1 MTDSGPR
8 PVAAFGKRRP
18 AAGGGPGGAATGPS
32 GARGKIASVREERI
46 VPTRLAP
53 ILLAGLALLAMELTV
68 GALAGVLAPVP
79 PGAVSHHRDFDAR
92 DVATLFVNRAII
104 LPLLLTLVYQ
114 ACHLAAIYSMAAHFV
129 LRWLKF
135 TSLAAYAVG
144 GLCAA
149 FVVVSFWS
157 VEGDKPE
164 LATCAIEILGG
175 GLAGLFYRLFAGAMP
190 AADGAGQ
197 ARFEGFGPSPQS
209 AGD

>member
-1 MTDSGPR
+1 MAHSGATPIS
-8 PVAAFGKRRP
+8 AFGKRRP
-18 AAGGGPGGAATGPS
+18 AAGGGPGGPGP
-32 GARGKIASVREERI
+32 GPDGVRGKIASVREERI

-53 ILLAGLALLAMELTV
+53 ILLAGVALLVMELTV

-79 PGAVSHHRDFDAR
+79 PGAVVNHRNFGAP
-92 DVATLFVNRAII
+92 DVATLFVGRAII
-104 LPLLLTLVYQ
+104 LPLLLTVVYQ

-175 GLAGLFYRLFAGAMP
+175 GLAGLFYRLFAGALP
-190 AADGAGQ
+190 LADSAGQ
-197 ARFEGFGPSPQS
+197 ARLDKFGRSPQS
-209 AGD
+209 VGD

>member
-1 MTDSGPR
+1 MTDPGAR
-8 PVAAFGKRRP
+8 PVAAFGKRRA
-18 AAGGGPGGAATGPS
+18 AAGGGPGGVAPRPS
-32 GARGKIASVREERI
+32 GARGKVASVREARI
-46 VPTRLAP
+46 VPTKLAP

-68 GALAGVLAPVP
+68 GALAGVLAPIP
-79 PGAVSHHRDFDAR
+79 PGAVAHHRDFGLP
-92 DVATLFVNRAII
+92 DVGTLFVSGAII
-104 LPLLLTLVYQ
+104 LPLLLALVYQ

-135 TSLAAYAVG
+135 TSLAAYAAG

-149 FVVVSFWS
+149 FVAVSFWS

-175 GLAGLFYRLFAGAMP
+175 GLAGLFYRLFAGSIP
-190 AADGAGQ
+190 AADSSGQ
-197 ARFEGFGPSPQS
+197 ARFEAFGPSPQS

>member
-1 MTDSGPR
+1 MTDPGAR
-8 PVAAFGKRRP
+8 PDAAFGKRRL
-18 AAGGGPGGAATGPS
+18 AAGGGPGGAVPRPS
-32 GARGKIASVREERI
+32 GARGKVASVREARI
-46 VPTRLAP
+46 VPTKLAP

-79 PGAVSHHRDFDAR
+79 PGAVAHHRDFGMP

-104 LPLLLTLVYQ
+104 LPLLLALVYQ

-149 FVVVSFWS
+149 FVAVSLWS

-175 GLAGLFYRLFAGAMP
+175 GLAGLFYRLFAGSIP
-190 AADGAGQ
+190 AADSSGQ
-197 ARFEGFGPSPQS
+197 ARFEAFGPSPQS